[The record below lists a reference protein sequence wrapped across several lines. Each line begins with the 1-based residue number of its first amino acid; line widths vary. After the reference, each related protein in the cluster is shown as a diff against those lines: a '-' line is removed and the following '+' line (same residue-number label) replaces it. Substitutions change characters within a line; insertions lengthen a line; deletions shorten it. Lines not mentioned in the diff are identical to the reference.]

1 MDNLFGATTD
11 INSSG
16 EVVKKLDI
24 LSNDTLVKFL
34 CESGEL
40 CLAASEEVCARVCEC
55 VRVCVC
61 MCVHVCVCVFC
72 VRVCVLCVRVR
83 ARVRACVLV
92 CICESERE
100 VKRV

>member
-1 MDNLFGATTD
+1 MPPPPSLPPTHIRAYMDNLFGATTN

-40 CLAASEEVCARVCEC
+40 CLAASEEVCARV
-55 VRVCVC
+55 RVCV
-61 MCVHVCVCVFC
+61 
-72 VRVCVLCVRVR
+72 
-83 ARVRACVLV
+83 
-92 CICESERE
+92 
-100 VKRV
+100 